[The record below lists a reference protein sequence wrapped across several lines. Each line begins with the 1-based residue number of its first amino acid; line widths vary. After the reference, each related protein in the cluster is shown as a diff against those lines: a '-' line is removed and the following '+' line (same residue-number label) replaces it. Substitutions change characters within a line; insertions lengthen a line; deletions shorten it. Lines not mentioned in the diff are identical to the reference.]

1 MTTSPP
7 RSIRRS
13 SDVADSP
20 HGLSSARISLGKVF
34 TAESA
39 NYVMLLGVT
48 LFMVVFG
55 LVMVLSSSSVDS
67 YLSSDSFFAR
77 FWRQGAYA
85 LVGVPLMLLVSR
97 FPAAFWK
104 RCAVPMLIIFSLVQV
119 LVLVTPLGVKV
130 GDNRNWLQI
139 GGISGQPSEAIKIAL
154 VVWMGVLI
162 AKKRD
167 HLTDWRH
174 VFIPVVVFA
183 GVAILPVAI
192 GGDLG
197 TTVIMAFIVLGALF
211 FAGVP
216 IRFLAA
222 ASALGA
228 VFAVLKALSSQS
240 RVSRIQAFFEGHAST
255 ASDGWQM
262 QHGFFAL
269 ASGGVF
275 GVGLGNSKAKWSWLP
290 AADNDFIFAIIG
302 EELGLIG
309 AILVLALFVLLT
321 FTFLR
326 IIHASTDPFERG
338 TTSAVMVWMI
348 GQALVN
354 VGVVLG
360 LIPVLGV
367 PLPLISSGGTAL
379 VSSLIAI
386 GIVLSFARNSNRPG
400 RQDRPSSRVKGRNR
414 REVPQA
420 S

>member
-1 MTTSPP
+1 MVNPP
-7 RSIRRS
+7 RS
-13 SDVADSP
+13 ADR
-20 HGLSSARISLGKVF
+20 LSAPAEPVTGQGPSFARISLGRIF
-34 TAESA
+34 QAESA
-39 NYVMLLGVT
+39 NYIMLLGVT

-67 YLSSDSFFAR
+67 YLDSDDFFSR

-97 FPAAFWK
+97 LPAGFWK
-104 RCAVPMLIIFSLVQV
+104 RFAIPMLILTSLVQV
-119 LVLVTPLGVKV
+119 LVLVTNLGVTI
-130 GDNRNWLQI
+130 GDNRNWIKI
-139 GGISGQPSEAIKIAL
+139 GSVTGQPSEAIKIAL

-167 HLTDWRH
+167 HLDDWRH
-174 VFIPVVVFA
+174 VFLPVVVFA
-183 GVAILPVAI
+183 GIAILPVAI

-197 TTVIMAFIVLGALF
+197 TTVIMAMIVLGALF

-216 IRFLAA
+216 IRFLIVATM
-222 ASALGA
+222 LGA
-228 VFAVLKALSSQS
+228 GLAIVKAMSSQS
-240 RVSRIQAFFEGHAST
+240 RMSRVQAFFEGHTST

-309 AILVLALFVLLT
+309 AIMVLGLFVLLAL
-321 FTFLR
+321 TFLR
-326 IIHASTDPFERG
+326 IIHASNDPFQRG

-354 VGVVLG
+354 IGVVLG

-386 GIVLSFARNSNRPG
+386 GIVLSFARA
-400 RQDRPSSRVKGRNR
+400 RVK
-414 REVPQA
+414 
-420 S
+420 